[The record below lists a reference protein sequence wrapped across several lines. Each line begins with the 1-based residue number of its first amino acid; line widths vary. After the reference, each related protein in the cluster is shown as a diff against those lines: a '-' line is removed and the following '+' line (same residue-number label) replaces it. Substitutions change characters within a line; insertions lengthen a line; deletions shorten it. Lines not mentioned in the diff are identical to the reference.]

1 MEQEAEDT
9 RPSVEESQRSAPAGE
24 YEGGTR
30 AAAAATTT
38 TLELQAVAASLTT
51 VGESPA
57 VEKAAP
63 GTAENASPWEPVS
76 ITAGAGDQD
85 SAGSP
90 ADKASPSLPVA
101 VVSAV
106 ASSMA
111 SATLQRGV
119 DTHNATQAEC
129 AAKKTL
135 QDSDACG
142 THIDC
147 APAGG
152 GVQSEVGL
160 SEDRAFDLAATSAAE
175 KTQRSGASVTAVQ
188 PAPNGSLG
196 KRTRRPTAKLLARPD
211 DTSDDKSSGVG
222 VAAVGEG
229 SPKRQATMPSAGAVI
244 KGSPESDG
252 LTPLPGK
259 QKRVWK
265 NGRWQRLT
273 TEGVAVI
280 SEKRFPDNDAAGIP
294 ENSNGEGAARNST
307 DDCKVVRPK
316 RTMPQ
321 REHDDRG
328 RNDANTAGLASVTVQ
343 RRLTKQGSKP
353 SETSVPEA
361 LHQNPSETAA
371 QWKMTKK
378 VGCIAS
384 CQVLEQIYSTVIVY
398 DCHRDVSLRLDDNA
412 ISYVRGKVAPK
423 SLCKASWTVLE
434 TGSFESPSKW
444 SNADRTKAL
453 VADLMGGRKPK
464 KWREEKDD
472 EQFCSFDEVEA
483 KTFLRSSTQA
493 NGMHRYFC
501 LDTTQTSS
509 CDVPALG
516 LTSGG
521 CDGVDML
528 EKLESFKWKKMADGK
543 WAGDDAHPQSW
554 IATGVQANKL
564 SFSALGLESAHN
576 SKENDVQRAVAH
588 RRIGSGCKEAGRR
601 SDPRR
606 SHHKSVLHATTDKK
620 IVRSQPKVKLLGVSQ
635 ASGAGADVSSSEIQ
649 RSHNQADVSSDE
661 IQRSHKKKRPLDDGA
676 RDGSLKTSKTLSN
689 GDVARTAKKKAR
701 KEKEEETRVLAK
713 KLADKGLC
721 TVEIPAD
728 GHCLFSAVGDQLKRT
743 GCQEEYSY
751 KTLRH
756 AAANYMRQNEDHF
769 KGFLAIDSSDKS
781 FEAYCRR
788 IEKTNAWGG
797 QHELIALSHVLKR
810 NIQVLRHDMSVQTF
824 PDPETHPPYDGD
836 PLRLSYHIHEY
847 SGGEHY
853 NSVVTVEEKN
863 RRVRAHRE
871 RRADEEGAAA
881 KSGQASDAEPATS
894 GSTASSAQHA
904 AAIKKGF
911 GFGAEGPKPWVPG
924 VGGSDYRVPVWDTRT
939 GKLSLGNSCPIAK
952 NIERYL
958 EERPHM
964 KVWQGGID
972 GEPVWK
978 PTAKHANMLATG
990 TSDKT
995 SASTVVVGGTIV
1007 ENGES
1012 QEEGRVMV
1020 AAEEDEEA
1028 NRDKVGCGDGLDQ
1041 GCITMAGDEREK
1053 DGTGAATS
1061 RGGELASDVF
1071 DTTFDATGVI
1081 QRRETGDADAAA
1093 GTALTAVAADVVT
1106 QDETDAET
1114 LATEAGKVAAC
1125 VAAAA
1130 QHQLMQLPVNA
1141 SPAVP
1146 ADKHVSTLPEA
1157 GASAARQPLTVLP
1170 AIETSSDDA
1179 LAAEVAQASS
1189 NRCEKPTQT
1198 AQHVLSEVG
1207 GQEEVASL

>member
-1 MEQEAEDT
+1 MEQETEGT
-9 RPSVEESQRSAPAGE
+9 RPSAEESQRSAPAGGC
-24 YEGGTR
+24 EGGTT
-30 AAAAATTT
+30 AAAAAAAAA

-51 VGESPA
+51 VGEPPA

-63 GTAENASPWEPVS
+63 GPAENASPWEPVS
-76 ITAGAGDQD
+76 ITTGAGDQD
-85 SAGSP
+85 LAGSP
-90 ADKASPSLPVA
+90 ADKESPSLPAA
-101 VVSAV
+101 VVSVV
-106 ASSMA
+106 ASSVA

-119 DTHNATQAEC
+119 ETHNATQAEC
-129 AAKKTL
+129 AANKTL
-135 QDSDACG
+135 EACG
-142 THIDC
+142 THIDF

-152 GVQSEVGL
+152 GVESEVGL
-160 SEDRAFDLAATSAAE
+160 SEDRAFDLAAATIAAE
-175 KTQRSGASVTAVQ
+175 KTQRSGASVTTVQ

-211 DTSDDKSSGVG
+211 DKADDKSSGVA

-229 SPKRQATMPSAGAVI
+229 SPKRQATMPSAGAVT

-259 QKRVWK
+259 PKRMWREGK
-265 NGRWQRLT
+265 WQRLT
-273 TEGVAVI
+273 TEGVSVI
-280 SEKRFPDNDAAGIP
+280 SEKRFLDIDAAGMHSQ
-294 ENSNGEGAARNST
+294 NSNGEGAARNSA
-307 DDCKVVRPK
+307 DDSKVVRPK

-321 REHDDRG
+321 REHGDRG
-328 RNDANTAGLASVTVQ
+328 RNDANTAGLAAVTAQ

-353 SETSVPEA
+353 SETNVPEA
-361 LHQNPSETAA
+361 FHPNPSETAA

-378 VGCIAS
+378 VGCVAS
-384 CQVLEQIYSTVIVY
+384 CQVLEQVYSAVIVY

-423 SLCKASWTVLE
+423 SLCKASWTLLE

-453 VADLMGGRKPK
+453 VADLMGGCKPK

-483 KTFLRSSTQA
+483 KTFLRSSAQA

-635 ASGAGADVSSSEIQ
+635 ASGAGAHVSSSEIQ

-788 IEKTNAWGG
+788 IERTNAWGG

-824 PDPETHPPYDGD
+824 PDPETHPPYEGD

-871 RRADEEGAAA
+871 RRADEEGIAA

-894 GSTASSAQHA
+894 GSTACSSAQHA

-911 GFGAEGPKPWVPG
+911 GFGAEGPKPWAPG

-939 GKLSLGNSCPIAK
+939 GKLMLGNSCPIAK

-958 EERPHM
+958 EDRPHM

-978 PTAKHANMLATG
+978 PAAKHANMLATG

-995 SASTVVVGGTIV
+995 SASTAVAGGTIA

-1012 QEEGRVMV
+1012 QEVERVMV

-1028 NRDKVGCGDGLDQ
+1028 YRDKVGCGDGVDQ
-1041 GCITMAGDEREK
+1041 GYMTMAGDEREK
-1053 DGTGAATS
+1053 DCSGAATS
-1061 RGGELASDVF
+1061 RELASDVF
-1071 DTTFDATGVI
+1071 DATFDATGVI

-1093 GTALTAVAADVVT
+1093 GTALTAVAADVIT

-1114 LATEAGKVAAC
+1114 LAAEAGKDAAC
-1125 VAAAA
+1125 VDASA

-1146 ADKHVSTLPEA
+1146 ADQHVPTLPEA
-1157 GASAARQPLTVLP
+1157 GASSARQPVTMLP
-1170 AIETSSDDA
+1170 ANQMSSDDA

-1189 NRCEKPTQT
+1189 NLCEKPTQT
-1198 AQHVLSEVG
+1198 AQQVLSEAA